1 MICYK
6 YLFRIYNELPKDFK
20 ECFKINEN
28 IIDKNIKKKVND
40 KDFCAIHIRYGDK
53 LKLSIDKEKNI
64 QFKFLIYTPK
74 YYIKMI
80 NIFLKKNKK
89 VYILAD
95 DPIIIKKYILND
107 FINNKNVELIDTDW
121 INSFYIL
128 YKCTF
133 LVMSLSTFSMFAAF
147 INKNLKKAYII
158 IRPKDI
164 SSQYND
170 LLEEKVIEDTNWIKF
185 EKKKYILNYDLQLM
199 KEMQQYKWDFKD
211 ERLN

>member
-1 MICYK
+1 
-6 YLFRIYNELPKDFK
+6 
-20 ECFKINEN
+20 
-28 IIDKNIKKKVND
+28 
-40 KDFCAIHIRYGDK
+40 
-53 LKLSIDKEKNI
+53 
-64 QFKFLIYTPK
+64 
-74 YYIKMI
+74 
-80 NIFLKKNKK
+80 
-89 VYILAD
+89 
-95 DPIIIKKYILND
+95 
-107 FINNKNVELIDTDW
+107 
-121 INSFYIL
+121 
-128 YKCTF
+128 
-133 LVMSLSTFSMFAAF
+133 MSLSTFSMFAAF